1 MDKIIPEKCVMF
13 ANRMII
19 PTIKIPISILS
30 FLNFEVNIGTSLF
43 TSYTTFFR
51 ILAMMNIIKTKKA
64 INSASANLFG
74 KISQLLKNDDN
85 IESLTKD
92 DAIKNINAEYEIIS
106 LINSILLLCIIIA
119 FECSKIL
126 ATLHKFTSK
135 H

>member
-1 MDKIIPEKCVMF
+1 MDKIIPEKYVMF

-19 PTIKIPISILS
+19 PTINIPISILS
-30 FLNFEVNIGTSLF
+30 FLNFDVNIGTSLF

-64 INSASANLFG
+64 INSASANLFD

-119 FECSKIL
+119 FEYNQ
-126 ATLHKFTSK
+126 TSII
-135 H
+135 

>member
-19 PTIKIPISILS
+19 PTINIPISILS

-64 INSASANLFG
+64 INSASANLFD

-92 DAIKNINAEYEIIS
+92 DAIINIIAEYEIIS

-119 FECSKIL
+119 FEYNQ
-126 ATLHKFTSK
+126 TSII
-135 H
+135 

>member
-64 INSASANLFG
+64 INSASANLFD
-74 KISQLLKNDDN
+74 KISQLLINDDN

-119 FECSKIL
+119 FECNQ
-126 ATLHKFTSK
+126 TSII
-135 H
+135 